1 MFYVFDDELKSIE
14 IEEISKNM
22 LCAGFMTVGEFE
34 RLATVFSLPKN
45 IVELCKKDSDKNFL
59 TKFLNDDLT
68 FLRLNIM
75 CNNNK
80 NNEIALIVMKNMIMA
95 VDICDEFSFNQKC
108 FLNALSNCA
117 CESVTAEKLICSF
130 LEIIAKQC
138 SANYNEGPG
147 ENEDLQGQ
155 PFVGRSG
162 QLLDKFLASVDLSR
176 DKNVYIANMVKC
188 RPPKN
193 RDPKPEEQDMCIN
206 WLREQFKII
215 KPKIVV
221 CVGRISAQKLIDK
234 NFKVTQQHGQF
245 IDKNGTLFMGT
256 YHPAA
261 ILRNPNNKE
270 FAFADWL
277 ALRDKI
283 DELGIEI

>member
-1 MFYVFDDELKSIE
+1 MTLDELE
-14 IEEISKNM
+14 IKCKNCTKCD
-22 LCAGFMTVGEFE
+22 LCEGRTNLVFGVG
-34 RLATVFSLPKN
+34 
-45 IVELCKKDSDKNFL
+45 KKDAD
-59 TKFLNDDLT
+59 
-68 FLRLNIM
+68 IM
-75 CNNNK
+75 
-80 NNEIALIVMKNMIMA
+80 LIG
-95 VDICDEFSFNQKC
+95 
-108 FLNALSNCA
+108 
-117 CESVTAEKLICSF
+117 
-130 LEIIAKQC
+130 
-138 SANYNEGPG
+138 EGPG

-176 DKNVYIANMVKC
+176 DKNVYIANKVKC

-215 KPKIVV
+215 KPKIIV

-234 NFKVTQQHGQF
+234 NFKVTQQHGEF

-270 FAFADWL
+270 AAFGDWL

-283 DELGIEI
+283 NELGIEI

>member
-1 MFYVFDDELKSIE
+1 MTLDELE
-14 IEEISKNM
+14 IKCKNCTKCD
-22 LCAGFMTVGEFE
+22 LCEGRTN
-34 RLATVFSLPKN
+34 LVFG
-45 IVELCKKDSDKNFL
+45 IGKKDAD
-59 TKFLNDDLT
+59 
-68 FLRLNIM
+68 IM
-75 CNNNK
+75 
-80 NNEIALIVMKNMIMA
+80 LIG
-95 VDICDEFSFNQKC
+95 
-108 FLNALSNCA
+108 
-117 CESVTAEKLICSF
+117 
-130 LEIIAKQC
+130 
-138 SANYNEGPG
+138 EGPG

-188 RPPKN
+188 HPPKN

>member
-1 MFYVFDDELKSIE
+1 MTLDELE
-14 IEEISKNM
+14 IKCKN
-22 LCAGFMTVGEFE
+22 CTDC
-34 RLATVFSLPKN
+34 
-45 IVELCKKDSDKNFL
+45 ELCRERTNVVFGTGKKDAD
-59 TKFLNDDLT
+59 
-68 FLRLNIM
+68 IM
-75 CNNNK
+75 
-80 NNEIALIVMKNMIMA
+80 LIG
-95 VDICDEFSFNQKC
+95 
-108 FLNALSNCA
+108 
-117 CESVTAEKLICSF
+117 
-130 LEIIAKQC
+130 
-138 SANYNEGPG
+138 EGPG

-162 QLLDKFLASVDLSR
+162 QLLDKFLASVDLYR

-193 RDPKPEEQDMCIN
+193 RDPKPEEQEQCIK

-221 CVGRISAQKLIDK
+221 CVGRISAQRLIDK
-234 NFKVTQQHGQF
+234 DFKVTKQHGEF

-270 FAFADWL
+270 LAFGDWL
-277 ALRDKI
+277 KVRDKI
-283 DELGIEI
+283 NKLGIEI

>member
-1 MFYVFDDELKSIE
+1 MTLDELE
-14 IEEISKNM
+14 IKCKNCTKCD
-22 LCAGFMTVGEFE
+22 LCEGRTNLVFGVG
-34 RLATVFSLPKN
+34 
-45 IVELCKKDSDKNFL
+45 KKDAD
-59 TKFLNDDLT
+59 
-68 FLRLNIM
+68 IM
-75 CNNNK
+75 
-80 NNEIALIVMKNMIMA
+80 LIG
-95 VDICDEFSFNQKC
+95 
-108 FLNALSNCA
+108 
-117 CESVTAEKLICSF
+117 
-130 LEIIAKQC
+130 
-138 SANYNEGPG
+138 EGPG

-215 KPKIVV
+215 KPKIIV
-221 CVGRISAQKLIDK
+221 CVGRISAQMLIDK
-234 NFKVTQQHGQF
+234 NFKVTQQHGEF
-245 IDKNGTLFMGT
+245 THKNGTLFMGT

-270 FAFADWL
+270 AAFGDWL

-283 DELGIEI
+283 NELGIEI

>member
-1 MFYVFDDELKSIE
+1 MTLDELE
-14 IEEISKNM
+14 IKSKNCTKCD
-22 LCAGFMTVGEFE
+22 LCEGRTN
-34 RLATVFSLPKN
+34 LVFG
-45 IVELCKKDSDKNFL
+45 IGKKDA
-59 TKFLNDDLT
+59 
-68 FLRLNIM
+68 NIM
-75 CNNNK
+75 
-80 NNEIALIVMKNMIMA
+80 LIG
-95 VDICDEFSFNQKC
+95 
-108 FLNALSNCA
+108 
-117 CESVTAEKLICSF
+117 
-130 LEIIAKQC
+130 
-138 SANYNEGPG
+138 EGPG

>member
-1 MFYVFDDELKSIE
+1 MTLDELE
-14 IEEISKNM
+14 IKCKNCTKCD
-22 LCAGFMTVGEFE
+22 LCEGRTNLVFGVG
-34 RLATVFSLPKN
+34 
-45 IVELCKKDSDKNFL
+45 KKDAD
-59 TKFLNDDLT
+59 
-68 FLRLNIM
+68 IM
-75 CNNNK
+75 
-80 NNEIALIVMKNMIMA
+80 LIG
-95 VDICDEFSFNQKC
+95 
-108 FLNALSNCA
+108 
-117 CESVTAEKLICSF
+117 
-130 LEIIAKQC
+130 
-138 SANYNEGPG
+138 EGPG

-193 RDPKPEEQDMCIN
+193 RDPKHEEQDMCIN

-215 KPKIVV
+215 KPKIIV

-234 NFKVTQQHGQF
+234 NFKVTQQHGEF

-270 FAFADWL
+270 AAFSDWL

-283 DELGIEI
+283 NELGIEI

>member
-1 MFYVFDDELKSIE
+1 MTLDELE
-14 IEEISKNM
+14 IKCKNCTKCD
-22 LCAGFMTVGEFE
+22 LCEGRTNLVFGVG
-34 RLATVFSLPKN
+34 
-45 IVELCKKDSDKNFL
+45 KKDAD
-59 TKFLNDDLT
+59 
-68 FLRLNIM
+68 IM
-75 CNNNK
+75 
-80 NNEIALIVMKNMIMA
+80 LIG
-95 VDICDEFSFNQKC
+95 
-108 FLNALSNCA
+108 
-117 CESVTAEKLICSF
+117 
-130 LEIIAKQC
+130 
-138 SANYNEGPG
+138 EGPG

-193 RDPKPEEQDMCIN
+193 RDPMPEEQDMCIN

-215 KPKIVV
+215 KPKIIV

-234 NFKVTQQHGQF
+234 NFKVTQQHGEF

-270 FAFADWL
+270 AAFGDWL

-283 DELGIEI
+283 NELGIEI

>member
-1 MFYVFDDELKSIE
+1 MTLDELE
-14 IEEISKNM
+14 IKCKNCTKCD
-22 LCAGFMTVGEFE
+22 LCEGRTN
-34 RLATVFSLPKN
+34 LVFG
-45 IVELCKKDSDKNFL
+45 IGKKDAD
-59 TKFLNDDLT
+59 
-68 FLRLNIM
+68 IM
-75 CNNNK
+75 
-80 NNEIALIVMKNMIMA
+80 LIG
-95 VDICDEFSFNQKC
+95 
-108 FLNALSNCA
+108 
-117 CESVTAEKLICSF
+117 
-130 LEIIAKQC
+130 
-138 SANYNEGPG
+138 EGPG

-206 WLREQFKII
+206 LLRKQFKII

>member
-1 MFYVFDDELKSIE
+1 MTLDELE
-14 IEEISKNM
+14 IKCKNCTKCD
-22 LCAGFMTVGEFE
+22 LCEGRTN
-34 RLATVFSLPKN
+34 LVFG
-45 IVELCKKDSDKNFL
+45 IGKKDAD
-59 TKFLNDDLT
+59 
-68 FLRLNIM
+68 IM
-75 CNNNK
+75 
-80 NNEIALIVMKNMIMA
+80 LIG
-95 VDICDEFSFNQKC
+95 
-108 FLNALSNCA
+108 
-117 CESVTAEKLICSF
+117 
-130 LEIIAKQC
+130 
-138 SANYNEGPG
+138 EGPG

-176 DKNVYIANMVKC
+176 DKNVYIANIVKC

-206 WLREQFKII
+206 WLRKQFKII

>member
-1 MFYVFDDELKSIE
+1 MTLDELE
-14 IEEISKNM
+14 IKCKNCTKCD
-22 LCAGFMTVGEFE
+22 LCEGRTNLVFGVG
-34 RLATVFSLPKN
+34 
-45 IVELCKKDSDKNFL
+45 KKDAD
-59 TKFLNDDLT
+59 
-68 FLRLNIM
+68 IM
-75 CNNNK
+75 
-80 NNEIALIVMKNMIMA
+80 LIG
-95 VDICDEFSFNQKC
+95 
-108 FLNALSNCA
+108 
-117 CESVTAEKLICSF
+117 
-130 LEIIAKQC
+130 
-138 SANYNEGPG
+138 EGPG

-215 KPKIVV
+215 KPKIIV

-234 NFKVTQQHGQF
+234 NFKVTQQHGEF

-270 FAFADWL
+270 ATFGDWL

-283 DELGIEI
+283 NELGIEI

>member
-1 MFYVFDDELKSIE
+1 MTLDELE
-14 IEEISKNM
+14 IKCKNCTKCD
-22 LCAGFMTVGEFE
+22 LCEGRTNLVFGVG
-34 RLATVFSLPKN
+34 
-45 IVELCKKDSDKNFL
+45 KKDAD
-59 TKFLNDDLT
+59 
-68 FLRLNIM
+68 IM
-75 CNNNK
+75 
-80 NNEIALIVMKNMIMA
+80 LIG
-95 VDICDEFSFNQKC
+95 
-108 FLNALSNCA
+108 
-117 CESVTAEKLICSF
+117 
-130 LEIIAKQC
+130 
-138 SANYNEGPG
+138 EGPG

-206 WLREQFKII
+206 RLREQFKII
-215 KPKIVV
+215 KPKIIV

-234 NFKVTQQHGQF
+234 NFKVTQQHGEF

-270 FAFADWL
+270 AAFGDWL

-283 DELGIEI
+283 NELGIEI

>member
-1 MFYVFDDELKSIE
+1 MTLDELE
-14 IEEISKNM
+14 IKCKNCTKCD
-22 LCAGFMTVGEFE
+22 LCEGRTNLVFGVG
-34 RLATVFSLPKN
+34 
-45 IVELCKKDSDKNFL
+45 KKDAD
-59 TKFLNDDLT
+59 
-68 FLRLNIM
+68 IM
-75 CNNNK
+75 
-80 NNEIALIVMKNMIMA
+80 LIG
-95 VDICDEFSFNQKC
+95 
-108 FLNALSNCA
+108 
-117 CESVTAEKLICSF
+117 
-130 LEIIAKQC
+130 
-138 SANYNEGPG
+138 EGPG

-221 CVGRISAQKLIDK
+221 CVGRISAQRLIDK
-234 NFKVTQQHGQF
+234 NFKVTKEHGQF

-270 FAFADWL
+270 LAFADWL

-283 DELGIEI
+283 NELGIEI

>member
-1 MFYVFDDELKSIE
+1 MTLDELE
-14 IEEISKNM
+14 IKCKNCTKCD
-22 LCAGFMTVGEFE
+22 LCECRTNLVFGVG
-34 RLATVFSLPKN
+34 
-45 IVELCKKDSDKNFL
+45 KKDAD
-59 TKFLNDDLT
+59 
-68 FLRLNIM
+68 IM
-75 CNNNK
+75 
-80 NNEIALIVMKNMIMA
+80 LIG
-95 VDICDEFSFNQKC
+95 
-108 FLNALSNCA
+108 
-117 CESVTAEKLICSF
+117 
-130 LEIIAKQC
+130 
-138 SANYNEGPG
+138 EGPG

-215 KPKIVV
+215 KPKIIV

-234 NFKVTQQHGQF
+234 NFKVTQQHGEF

-270 FAFADWL
+270 AAFGDWL

-283 DELGIEI
+283 NELGIEI

>member
-1 MFYVFDDELKSIE
+1 MTLDELE
-14 IEEISKNM
+14 IKCKNCTKCD
-22 LCAGFMTVGEFE
+22 LCEGRTN
-34 RLATVFSLPKN
+34 LVFG
-45 IVELCKKDSDKNFL
+45 IGKKDA
-59 TKFLNDDLT
+59 
-68 FLRLNIM
+68 NIM
-75 CNNNK
+75 
-80 NNEIALIVMKNMIMA
+80 LIG
-95 VDICDEFSFNQKC
+95 
-108 FLNALSNCA
+108 
-117 CESVTAEKLICSF
+117 
-130 LEIIAKQC
+130 
-138 SANYNEGPG
+138 EGPG

-155 PFVGRSG
+155 PLVGRSG

>member
-1 MFYVFDDELKSIE
+1 MTLDELE
-14 IEEISKNM
+14 IKCKNCTKCD
-22 LCAGFMTVGEFE
+22 LCEGRTN
-34 RLATVFSLPKN
+34 LVFG
-45 IVELCKKDSDKNFL
+45 IGKKDAD
-59 TKFLNDDLT
+59 
-68 FLRLNIM
+68 IM
-75 CNNNK
+75 
-80 NNEIALIVMKNMIMA
+80 LIG
-95 VDICDEFSFNQKC
+95 
-108 FLNALSNCA
+108 
-117 CESVTAEKLICSF
+117 
-130 LEIIAKQC
+130 
-138 SANYNEGPG
+138 EGPG

-206 WLREQFKII
+206 WLRKQFKII

-270 FAFADWL
+270 FALADWL

>member
-1 MFYVFDDELKSIE
+1 MTLDELE
-14 IEEISKNM
+14 IKCKNCTKCD
-22 LCAGFMTVGEFE
+22 LCEGRTNLVFGVG
-34 RLATVFSLPKN
+34 
-45 IVELCKKDSDKNFL
+45 KKDAY
-59 TKFLNDDLT
+59 
-68 FLRLNIM
+68 IM
-75 CNNNK
+75 
-80 NNEIALIVMKNMIMA
+80 LIG
-95 VDICDEFSFNQKC
+95 
-108 FLNALSNCA
+108 
-117 CESVTAEKLICSF
+117 
-130 LEIIAKQC
+130 
-138 SANYNEGPG
+138 EGPG

-215 KPKIVV
+215 KPKIIV

-234 NFKVTQQHGQF
+234 NFKVTQQHGEF

-270 FAFADWL
+270 AAFGDWL

-283 DELGIEI
+283 NELGIEI

>member
-1 MFYVFDDELKSIE
+1 MTLDELE
-14 IEEISKNM
+14 IKCKNCTKCD
-22 LCAGFMTVGEFE
+22 LCEGRTNLVFGVG
-34 RLATVFSLPKN
+34 
-45 IVELCKKDSDKNFL
+45 KKDAD
-59 TKFLNDDLT
+59 
-68 FLRLNIM
+68 IM
-75 CNNNK
+75 
-80 NNEIALIVMKNMIMA
+80 LIG
-95 VDICDEFSFNQKC
+95 
-108 FLNALSNCA
+108 
-117 CESVTAEKLICSF
+117 
-130 LEIIAKQC
+130 
-138 SANYNEGPG
+138 EGPG

-162 QLLDKFLASVDLSR
+162 QLLGKFLASVDLSR

-215 KPKIVV
+215 KPKIIV

-234 NFKVTQQHGQF
+234 NFKVTQQHGEF

-270 FAFADWL
+270 AAFGDWL

-283 DELGIEI
+283 NELGIEI

>member
-1 MFYVFDDELKSIE
+1 MTLDELE
-14 IEEISKNM
+14 IKRKNCTKCD
-22 LCAGFMTVGEFE
+22 LCEGRTNLVFGVG
-34 RLATVFSLPKN
+34 
-45 IVELCKKDSDKNFL
+45 KKDAD
-59 TKFLNDDLT
+59 
-68 FLRLNIM
+68 IM
-75 CNNNK
+75 
-80 NNEIALIVMKNMIMA
+80 LIG
-95 VDICDEFSFNQKC
+95 
-108 FLNALSNCA
+108 
-117 CESVTAEKLICSF
+117 
-130 LEIIAKQC
+130 
-138 SANYNEGPG
+138 EGPG

-215 KPKIVV
+215 KPKIIV

-234 NFKVTQQHGQF
+234 NFKVTQQHGEF

-270 FAFADWL
+270 AAFGDWL

-283 DELGIEI
+283 NELGIEI

>member
-1 MFYVFDDELKSIE
+1 MTLDELE
-14 IEEISKNM
+14 IKCKNCTKCD
-22 LCAGFMTVGEFE
+22 LFEGRTNLVFGVG
-34 RLATVFSLPKN
+34 
-45 IVELCKKDSDKNFL
+45 KKDAD
-59 TKFLNDDLT
+59 
-68 FLRLNIM
+68 IM
-75 CNNNK
+75 
-80 NNEIALIVMKNMIMA
+80 LIG
-95 VDICDEFSFNQKC
+95 
-108 FLNALSNCA
+108 
-117 CESVTAEKLICSF
+117 
-130 LEIIAKQC
+130 
-138 SANYNEGPG
+138 EGPG

-215 KPKIVV
+215 KPKIIV

-234 NFKVTQQHGQF
+234 NFKVTQQHGEF

-270 FAFADWL
+270 AAFGDWL

-283 DELGIEI
+283 NELGIEI